1 MATASIPQT
10 QHDPGRLRVDLVDPT
25 ADPRWAAFV
34 ATHPDGLA
42 FHHPAW
48 IATLAD
54 TFGYPP
60 AHLACEDDQGRL
72 HGVLPLVYR
81 RGIIRGRQLWSL
93 PCTAV
98 AGPLTT
104 SAAATNALIQTAIK
118 LAQEPPAHQLILHSM
133 VPDIDPGG
141 TVLTRVE
148 GSPTYVIDLP
158 ERTEPLRFGPSA
170 KHGVIKRGVKK
181 AREYGL
187 RLREAERFDDL
198 TAWYRLYV
206 ATMREKESPPLPFR
220 LFDAAWHHLRPAGLL
235 QLLVV
240 ERRTGEAT
248 ELIGGEILLL
258 NSQTVLGEYI
268 ARSPIAGQLHC
279 QDLIQ
284 WHIVHSAWEAGY
296 RRVDLGDAHPE
307 SGLARYK
314 RKWGGQPRPMYRYR
328 ESHPAEP
335 QNIPSTRSRASTLR
349 RLAKPAWRRL
359 PLPLVARAGALV
371 YRYA

>member
-1 MATASIPQT
+1 VGGGLPRLRPGKCADRSGGFGALQAEVGRAAASRLPVLLPSGPTARPAHQSRLAPAAIDAAWPGRLAARPTGRDRVDRVHGDPLPVSVIRWRHATRDDLGMATMATASIPQT

-81 RGIIRGRQLWSL
+81 RGLIRGRQLWSL

-148 GSPTYVIDLP
+148 GSPTYV
-158 ERTEPLRFGPSA
+158 
-170 KHGVIKRGVKK
+170 
-181 AREYGL
+181 
-187 RLREAERFDDL
+187 
-198 TAWYRLYV
+198 
-206 ATMREKESPPLPFR
+206 
-220 LFDAAWHHLRPAGLL
+220 
-235 QLLVV
+235 
-240 ERRTGEAT
+240 
-248 ELIGGEILLL
+248 
-258 NSQTVLGEYI
+258 
-268 ARSPIAGQLHC
+268 
-279 QDLIQ
+279 
-284 WHIVHSAWEAGY
+284 
-296 RRVDLGDAHPE
+296 
-307 SGLARYK
+307 
-314 RKWGGQPRPMYRYR
+314 
-328 ESHPAEP
+328 
-335 QNIPSTRSRASTLR
+335 
-349 RLAKPAWRRL
+349 
-359 PLPLVARAGALV
+359 
-371 YRYA
+371 